1 MAVLSQG
8 HSFVWG
14 RALKNTMGSTGW
26 HLALPAMLP
35 KEKGRQFCT
44 CGFFP
49 FLFQSWQFSLSSRVP
64 YYAPEIAICFYFSAR
79 NQLWRC
85 SCRKVNEEFQPK
97 NENKGVKRVVIIS
110 NIFTFFLNFFYIYL
124 SQLLSLWT
132 VLFLLST
139 STIVERTNWKFY
151 NKMLSWSKAP
161 ELIKS
166 IHSHVL
172 WIMHLFLLYSK
183 GSLQLSEAFPVKM
196 LILKEIQWA
205 AWRSL

>member
-124 SQLLSLWT
+124 SISAAFSVDCAISVINFNHCRKDKLKILQQNAQL
-132 VLFLLST
+132 
-139 STIVERTNWKFY
+139 E
-151 NKMLSWSKAP
+151 
-161 ELIKS
+161 
-166 IHSHVL
+166 
-172 WIMHLFLLYSK
+172 
-183 GSLQLSEAFPVKM
+183 
-196 LILKEIQWA
+196 
-205 AWRSL
+205 